1 MQANVLEPVETLVV
15 TFFEHPVLAAR
26 VRDGTIYLAISDM
39 CATAELNYRAQLRRL
54 RADQD
59 LKDGV
64 QQVRLPTPGGFQA
77 QYCQI
82 LEYVPTWISTIDRA
96 RASDVVKERLRYLR
110 RHIIR
115 EVYDSIMRAAG
126 LPEGQSRTIEDLRDL
141 EKFDNAI
148 QGIAERQHAL
158 EESQENARQA
168 WKDHEQRLRA
178 LEERLARIGPISN
191 AQRGHIY
198 QLVHIWAQA
207 LTDRDQIPFSRAIST
222 CWGVLKKRYD
232 LAKYEHLPAAEYDD
246 CIGFIKQSYATLTG
260 ANLTGEQLRFI
271 EFDDQ

>member
-1 MQANVLEPVETLVV
+1 MQENVLEPIETLVV

-26 VRDGTIYLAISDM
+26 VKDGTIYMAISDL
-39 CATAELNYRAQLRRL
+39 CEAVELNYRAQLRRL

-64 QQVRLPTPGGFQA
+64 QQLRLPTPGGFQA
-77 QYCQI
+77 QYCLL
-82 LEYVPTWISTIDRA
+82 LEYVPTWISTVDRA
-96 RASDVVKERLRYLR
+96 RASDLVKERLRYLR

-115 EVYDSIMRAAG
+115 EVYDSITQAAG
-126 LPEGQSRTIEDLRDL
+126 LPAGQSRNIEDLRDL

-148 QGIAERQHAL
+148 QGVAERQQAL
-158 EESQENARQA
+158 EESQEKARQA
-168 WKDHEQRLRA
+168 WKEHERRIRE
-178 LEERLARIGPISN
+178 LEERLAQIGPISN
-191 AQRGHIY
+191 AQRGQIY

-207 LTDRDQIPFSRAIST
+207 LVDRDQIPFSRAIST

-232 LAKYEHLPAAEYDD
+232 LSKYEHLPAAEYDD
-246 CIGFIKQSYATLTG
+246 CVDFIKRSYAKLTG
-260 ANLTGEQLRFI
+260 AQLTGEQLRFI